1 MRRLSQINIVLFFFF
16 SLHVSAQAADKI
28 RIAIPAPNAAY
39 LTFPLAQK
47 KGFFTQQNIAAE
59 VFLMRGTLTMAA
71 LNNGDINY
79 LTDISQGVRGA
90 IGGLPVKI
98 VACYLP
104 RSSLMVVS
112 RQEINSVKDLK
123 GKAVAVSGA
132 NFGMLQL
139 IARHFGLDP
148 KKEIKVLAVGTNEA
162 RLAVLKQG
170 LVAATGVPPPWDF
183 HAKKLGFHVIARSYD
198 LFNYPQVGLIVNDRK
213 IKQSPEEIKR
223 IIKASIEANRFIRSN
238 RDGTVQFL
246 TEWLGID
253 KDVAVATYEAL
264 LPAFND
270 DGNCPEDGMRLV
282 IDGAKNAA
290 KVNREVSMK
299 DVADLWILKEAQR
312 DLGIK

>member
-1 MRRLSQINIVLFFFF
+1 MRRLSQINVVLFFFF
-16 SLHVSAQAADKI
+16 SLHVSTQAADKI
-28 RIAIPAPNAAY
+28 RIAIPEPNAAY
-39 LTFPLAQK
+39 LTFPLAYK
-47 KGFFTQQNIAAE
+47 KGFSTNQGIAAE
-59 VFLMRGTLTMAA
+59 VISTSGRVAMPA
-71 LNNGDINY
+71 LNSGDIDY
-79 LTDISQGVRGA
+79 LTDISQGVRGS

-112 RQEINSVKDLK
+112 RPEINSVKELK
-123 GKAVAVSGA
+123 GKTVAVSGT
-132 NFGMLQL
+132 NFGMMQL

-148 KKEIKVLAVGTNEA
+148 KKEIKVLTVGTNEA

-170 LVAATGVPPPWDF
+170 LVAAIVIPPPWDF

-246 TEWLGID
+246 MEWLGIE
-253 KDVAVATYEAL
+253 KDVAAATYEAL

-282 IDGAKNAA
+282 IAGAKNAA
-290 KVNREVSMK
+290 RVSRDVSVK
-299 DVADLWILKEAQR
+299 DVADSSILKEAQR

>member
-1 MRRLSQINIVLFFFF
+1 MQRRSSIVIAITAFYCFLG
-16 SLHVSAQAADKI
+16 LAQGADNV
-28 RIAIPAPNAAY
+28 RIAVPEPNAAY
-39 LTFPLAQK
+39 LTFPLAHK

-79 LTDISQGVRGA
+79 LADISQGVRGS

-112 RQEINSVKDLK
+112 RAEINSVKDLK
-123 GKAVAVSGA
+123 GKAVAVSGK
-132 NFGMLQL
+132 NLGMLQL

-148 KKEIKVLAVGTNEA
+148 KTEIKVLAVGTNEA

-170 LVAATGVPPPWDF
+170 LVAATVVPPPWDF

-198 LFNYPQVGLIVNDRK
+198 LFNYPQVGPIVNDRK
-213 IKQSPEEIKR
+213 MKESREEIKR
-223 IIKASIEANRFIRSN
+223 IIKAGIEANRYIRSN
-238 RDGTVQFL
+238 REGTVQFL
-246 TEWLGID
+246 MEWMRTE

-290 KVNREVSMK
+290 KVSRDVSVK
-299 DVADLWILKEAQR
+299 DVADSSILKEAQR